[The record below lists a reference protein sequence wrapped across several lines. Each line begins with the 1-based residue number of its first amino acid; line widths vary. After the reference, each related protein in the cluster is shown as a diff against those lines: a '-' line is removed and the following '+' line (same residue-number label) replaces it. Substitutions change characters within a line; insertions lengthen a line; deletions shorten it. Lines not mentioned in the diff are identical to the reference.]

1 MKLVVSRQN
10 AEEDV
15 YDVCDQGLEL
25 SSVLKT
31 MARLSESPDGFS
43 DQEEDIGEEL
53 EEQTIHLPVSFE
65 HKYMT
70 IIVRFLNYF
79 SNKTLPLKI
88 VQPIRS
94 NKLEDIV
101 HGEVLECIDGLSIN
115 QLSRLRQIATYF
127 DMSCLLD
134 QLDATLAVKIIQNP
148 KEVFKEIHEPN
159 LTLVSKESVS
169 AQFPI
174 LS

>member
-25 SSVLKT
+25 SSVLKNIIS
-31 MARLSESPDGFS
+31 MSESPDGCS
-43 DQEEDIGEEL
+43 DQEEEIDDDL
-53 EEQTIHLPVSFE
+53 EDQTIHLPVSFA
-65 HKYMT
+65 HNYMQ

-88 VQPIRS
+88 AQPIRS

-115 QLSRLRQIATYF
+115 QLSRLRQITTYF
-127 DMSCLLD
+127 DIPCLLD

-169 AQFPI
+169 TQFSI